1 MGGVYACTA
10 VKHELHFC
18 VLSGFHRD
26 TMVTGTVVK
35 LKIYIMYHIYISAS
49 TIVTCFLAEVTLY
62 TCLSFI

>member
-35 LKIYIMYHIYISAS
+35 LKIYIMYHILVLLS
-49 TIVTCFLAEVTLY
+49 LAL
-62 TCLSFI
+62 L